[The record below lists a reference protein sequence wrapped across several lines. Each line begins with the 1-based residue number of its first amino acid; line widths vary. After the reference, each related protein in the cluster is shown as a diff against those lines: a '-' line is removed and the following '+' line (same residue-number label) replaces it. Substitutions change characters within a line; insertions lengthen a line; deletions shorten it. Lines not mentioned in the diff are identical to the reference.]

1 MRSATGPRF
10 AMTFALDV
18 AIALGVAGSA
28 ATTILITE
36 YHVGSGELTYAQRG
50 LLDGVARVTRIAPI
64 KINNND
70 TSRKPKE
77 LRKWPM
83 LH

>member
-36 YHVGSGELTYAQRG
+36 YHVGSGELTYAQRR
-50 LLDGVARVTRIAPI
+50 LLDDGTRAPPITTI

-77 LRKWPM
+77 LRQWPM

>member
-1 MRSATGPRF
+1 MRSFMGPRL
-10 AMTFALDV
+10 AWTFALDL
-18 AIALGVAGSA
+18 AIALGVTASA

-50 LLDGVARVTRIAPI
+50 LLGDGARAMRITPV
-64 KINNND
+64 KTNNNNIP
-70 TSRKPKE
+70 RKPKE

>member
-1 MRSATGPRF
+1 MRSATGSRL
-10 AMTFALDV
+10 ALTFVLDLR
-18 AIALGVAGSA
+18 IARGVTATA
-28 ATTILITE
+28 ARTTLITE
-36 YHVGSGELTYAQRG
+36 YHAENGELTRTQRG
-50 LLDGVARVTRIAPI
+50 RLDDGARVTRIAPI
-64 KINNND
+64 KTKNND

>member
-1 MRSATGPRF
+1 MRSALGPRL
-10 AMTFALDV
+10 ALAFALDL
-18 AIALGVAGSA
+18 AIALGITASA
-28 ATTILITE
+28 AYTILITE

-50 LLDGVARVTRIAPI
+50 LLDGVERVTRIAPI